1 VESKAGRSK
10 GRACSTTF
18 DFPTFDF
25 SDFPLS
31 AFRLILQPM
40 SESAADFLISTLTD
54 LLQVVVW
61 GGLAAGAL
69 LVWRPRLARRVTLL
83 QAGLGAI
90 VAAGLM
96 VCFLTHDSPLTLE
109 FGSWLTLG
117 LEPTAGI
124 RMAHRV
130 DMPAAVFLFAATM
143 PFLLTAEGCGRVAG
157 AGPKGSP
164 GGCDRTLTGASQ
176 SLQPRPPV
184 RWLLLQAVLQFVLVD
199 DQALRTA
206 FLPLMGLCCLGG
218 RVCDP
223 AATTGEVV
231 AARRAFLF
239 RLAGDGTLLLGA
251 ALIASAGFPDQTAA
265 IPQAGTLLWVGVL
278 LRTVGYPFFSDDDSS
293 HDDALERVLVL
304 PAGILVLLRMRPVYA
319 GVEFV
324 EHGLLYSGVVLAL
337 LAGGIAAARPR
348 GGKSAI
354 TIALT
359 GMMLAG
365 LGTGS
370 AAGLQGAMLL
380 FASQAL
386 LVPAFQG
393 LQRDRSM
400 PAFANVVLLGVGLCG
415 QGLILAPMLA
425 TAELRVP
432 AVVLLIAHVATAYS
446 LARSVTIDDGS
457 KSRTRIP
464 FNLIG
469 VGMVV
474 ALILAAHANPG
485 GLIRDAF
492 QQTVPSGRP
501 PWAVDLFEFAVVV
514 ILGAIG
520 LTAGWMTRQ
529 RTVVSARPPGNF
541 RRWLR
546 AGFFLEELFLLA
558 VVLPLRGVA
567 QLCRFFEWFIIE
579 RLWDLP
585 RRAPEWLARL
595 GEPLRGGT
603 VWLSLAAILLA
614 TAALL
619 GVIVGLGK

>member
-1 VESKAGRSK
+1 
-10 GRACSTTF
+10 
-18 DFPTFDF
+18 
-25 SDFPLS
+25 
-31 AFRLILQPM
+31 M
-40 SESAADFLISTLTD
+40 SEPTADFLISTLAD

-83 QAGLGAI
+83 QAGLGAV
-90 VAAGLM
+90 VAAGLIL
-96 VCFLTHDSPLTLE
+96 CFLTHDSPLTLE
-109 FGSWLTLG
+109 FGSWLALG
-117 LEPTAGI
+117 PESTAGL

-143 PFLLTAEGCGRVAG
+143 AFLLTAPGFSDLEEPV
-157 AGPKGSP
+157 GPE
-164 GGCDRTLTGASQ
+164 A
-176 SLQPRPPV
+176 V
-184 RWLLLQAVLQFVLVD
+184 RWLLLQTALQFVLVD

-206 FLPLMGLCCLGG
+206 FLPLMSLCCLCG

-223 AATTGEVV
+223 ATTTGEVV
-231 AARRAFLF
+231 AARRTFLF

-251 ALIASAGFPDQTAA
+251 ALIAYAGYPDQTDA
-265 IPQAGTLLWVGVL
+265 IPQAGALLWIGVL
-278 LRTVGYPFFSDDDSS
+278 LRTAGYPFFSDDDSPHAEAGS
-293 HDDALERVLVL
+293 FRHVADTLERVLVL

-324 EHGLLYSGVVLAL
+324 EHGLLYSGVALAL

-365 LGTGS
+365 LGSGS
-370 AAGLQGAMLL
+370 AAGLQGVVLL
-380 FASQAL
+380 FASQAV
-386 LVPAFQG
+386 LVSALQGPA
-393 LQRDRSM
+393 DNHST
-400 PAFANVVLLGVGLCG
+400 PAFANVILLGVGLCG
-415 QGLILAPMLA
+415 QGLILASMLA
-425 TAELRVP
+425 AAELRVA

-446 LARSVTIDDGS
+446 LARSAILDDGS
-457 KSRTRIP
+457 SGRTRIP
-464 FNLIG
+464 FQFIA
-469 VGMVV
+469 VGSVV
-474 ALILAAHANPG
+474 ALILATHTNPG
-485 GLIRDAF
+485 AFIRDTFHQTEVF
-492 QQTVPSGRP
+492 QGP
-501 PWAVDLFEFAVVV
+501 PWPVDVFEYAVVM

-529 RTVVSARPPGNF
+529 GGRGWSDRRERSPGRAVRDAKTPGLRKASSPGHPTSAPGVF
-541 RRWLR
+541 RRWLQ

-558 VVLPLRGVA
+558 VVLPLRGLA

-595 GEPLRGGT
+595 GEPLRGET
-603 VWLSLAAILLA
+603 VRLSVAAILLA

-619 GVIVGLGK
+619 AVIVGR